1 MVLAVALC
9 VVAAGC
15 TETQSSRAQSSRAQT
30 RPTQAPQSEATTREG
45 PTEQAVPARGKPRPP
60 QARLSGR
67 PVWVAPDP
75 AQEPHLRRVSGPLP
89 AAIDL
94 DQAYP
99 ELTPGSVERA
109 LLAMTVVDDTSAVRR
124 ILILDVAGQVYEISS
139 LAQTADVRMP
149 IELSPDGTGLRFGYV
164 DGPVT
169 LELLRPSL
177 LDEGAPPA
185 ARPPSPAGVAGLRF
199 RGWRGASVQSPSSN
213 AVARVA
219 DSAGLRGVATDSDR
233 PQALVV
239 DGPRR
244 GVLVL
249 DGQRSAYCCKVAGW
263 LSPDQVM
270 VETRAV
276 DQLRLLSWD
285 VRTGRVGLLS
295 EISPV
300 VGPDWF
306 VATSYADLTD
316 H

>member
-15 TETQSSRAQSSRAQT
+15 TETQSSRAQSSRAQSSRAQT

-169 LELLRPSL
+169 LELFRPSL
-177 LDEGAPPA
+177 LDEGAPPQRVRRALPAWPDFVSAAGEALACSPPRPTPSPGSRTRPACEAWLRIATGPKRWSSTGHVAGSSCWTVSARRTA
-185 ARPPSPAGVAGLRF
+185 ARSRAG
-199 RGWRGASVQSPSSN
+199 S
-213 AVARVA
+213 
-219 DSAGLRGVATDSDR
+219 R
-233 PQALVV
+233 PTRSWS
-239 DGPRR
+239 RR
-244 GVLVL
+244 G
-249 DGQRSAYCCKVAGW
+249 R
-263 LSPDQVM
+263 
-270 VETRAV
+270 
-276 DQLRLLSWD
+276 
-285 VRTGRVGLLS
+285 
-295 EISPV
+295 
-300 VGPDWF
+300 
-306 VATSYADLTD
+306 
-316 H
+316 